1 MGVIV
6 ADDFQ
11 EIEFTIKKDGSVEY
25 TIRGIKGASCDDVSK
40 VFETLGRVDESK
52 KTREYYEK
60 EADVKI
66 LTQRK

>member
-1 MGVIV
+1 MIV

-40 VFETLGRVDESK
+40 VFETLGHVDESK

-66 LTQRK
+66 MTQRK

>member
-1 MGVIV
+1 MIV